1 MEKLYLQLLLD
12 LANLH
17 NAPPTDSP
25 LAPAGNR
32 YRKREDNIVQEER
45 VHWTQQ
51 FTLIYNALLYAIMYL
66 LIIQIIE

>member
-45 VHWTQQ
+45 VHWTQ
-51 FTLIYNALLYAIMYL
+51 FTLIYNALLYAMYL
-66 LIIQIIE
+66 LIIQIID

>member
-45 VHWTQQ
+45 VHWTQ
-51 FTLIYNALLYAIMYL
+51 FTLIYNALLYAMYL